1 MQEVFCQTIVPP
13 NLRRTCCTSVLAS
26 SASDGGPDAPN
37 GRKSASAA
45 LEEDDDDDDD
55 DNMAMT
61 EAKSRDLELRNSMKR
76 KTNKR
81 GSSRKS
87 ANGRPVTLKLLSKD
101 EQEGGEQQGDQA
113 ETNNV
118 ALTEVKDS
126 AAAAVVLECQGGSE

>member
-26 SASDGGPDAPN
+26 SASDGGPDVPN

-45 LEEDDDDDDD
+45 LEEDDDDDD

>member
-45 LEEDDDDDDD
+45 LEEDDDDDD